1 MTNLLIVLEEIMQQ
15 MDQGY
20 PMDVLY
26 LDFSKAFDTVPHE
39 RLLLKLK
46 SHGITGTVC
55 IEVGRGMAVR

>member
-1 MTNLLIVLEEIMQQ
+1 
-15 MDQGY
+15 
-20 PMDVLY
+20 MDVMY

-46 SHGITGTVC
+46 SYGITGTVC